1 MINKYLN
8 FITLA
13 TLISLSPLLFAAT
26 NNAKLPIAS
35 FSSESLDQWE
45 DQIFKNKTDYK
56 LVQLDCTTAL
66 KAESLNSASGLV
78 KKQRIDLQ
86 STPILNWRWRIES
99 RLNTTN
105 EQVKEGDDYAARV
118 YVIISGGLAFWQT
131 KAINY
136 VWANAS
142 SKGSSW
148 PNAFAGEHAV
158 MLALRSSADPTGTW
172 FNEKRN
178 ILADLKQYFGEDI
191 RYIDAIAIMTDTDN
205 SHGKATTYYGDIYFT
220 PN

>member
-8 FITLA
+8 FITLV
-13 TLISLSPLLFAAT
+13 TLTSLSPLLFAAT
-26 NNAKLPIAS
+26 NNVKLPIAS

-136 VWANAS
+136 VWANTS
-142 SKGSSW
+142 SKGTSW
-148 PNAFAGEHAV
+148 PNAFAGDHAV

-220 PN
+220 AN